1 MGRYIARRFALLVPL
16 LVGVSIVTFLLIH
29 LLPGDALDILIG
41 LDQRMTVEQKAELRH
56 QYGFDAPLPVQYVK
70 WAEHVLHG
78 DLGTSLR
85 SGRSITTELRLR
97 MPVTFELTLLAA
109 LFGSIPA
116 MLFGII
122 AAVRRNSWMDYLAT
136 LTTLVGVSMPNFW
149 LATLLVLIFSLKL
162 HWLPPIQ
169 YVPFTQDIGSNLKHM
184 VLPAI
189 ALGAPLATVIMRQT
203 RSAVL
208 EMLGQDHVRVA
219 RAKGLREAIVLNRHV
234 LRNALI
240 PIITVL
246 GIQIARL
253 LGGVFIIEQIFALPG
268 IGRLTLDAIQNR
280 DYAIVQGTVLVIAV
294 VSVLISL
301 TVDIL
306 YAIIDPRIRVS

>member
-1 MGRYIARRFALLVPL
+1 MGRYIARRFVLLVPVL
-16 LVGVSIVTFLLIH
+16 IGVSIVTFLLIH
-29 LLPGDALDILIG
+29 LLPGNALELLIG
-41 LDQRMTVEQKAELRH
+41 VDQQMTVENRNQLRH
-56 QYGFDAPLPVQYVK
+56 EYGLDAPLPVQYVK
-70 WAEHVLHG
+70 WADHVIHG

-85 SGRSITTELRLR
+85 SKRSVTQELRLR
-97 MPVTFELTLLAA
+97 MPVTFELTLIATL
-109 LFGSIPA
+109 LGGIPA
-116 MLFGII
+116 MLFGVI

-136 LTTLVGVSMPNFW
+136 LLTLVGVSMPNFW

-162 HWLPPIQ
+162 RWLPPIQ
-169 YVPFTQDIGSNLKHM
+169 YVPFTQDVGSNLKHL

-219 RAKGLREAIVLNRHV
+219 RAKGLRETIVLNRHV

-268 IGRLTLDAIQNR
+268 IGRYTLDAIQNR

-301 TVDIL
+301 IVDTL
-306 YAIIDPRIRVS
+306 YALIDPRIRVS